1 MAIMTLAARVKI
13 AQQLF
18 EMPLHMAL
26 GLGGEG
32 WGEAPP
38 MPEYEATALVREIG
52 RKSVFRKFY
61 VEEDDAGEIVLPG
74 ERRFATSLT
83 PTRHIY
89 VQFLFD
95 YGEGVGGA
103 IRELGLFAGT
113 VPKAGLPEG
122 QMFFTPQDIAD
133 PGTLITLERPDT
145 PDTFTPQKKGTYEE
159 VITI

>member
-1 MAIMTLAARVKI
+1 MAIMTLAARVEL
-13 AQQLF
+13 ARQLF

-32 WGEAPP
+32 WGETAPAVD
-38 MPEYEATALVREIG
+38 YGATALVREIG
-52 RKSVFRKFY
+52 RKAVFRKFY
-61 VEEDDAGEIVLPG
+61 VTEDDAGELILPG
-74 ERRFATSLT
+74 DRRFTTSLT

-89 VQFLFD
+89 VQFMFD

-103 IRELGLFAGT
+103 IREMGLFAGT
-113 VPKAGLPEG
+113 VPKAGLPEH
-122 QMFFTPQDIAD
+122 QTYFTPEELDDA
-133 PGTLITLERPDT
+133 GTLITLEHPDT